1 MDWTL
6 CAICQEK
13 TSEPLSSPQHSAN
26 WRDPLCVYRDFIEN
40 LTEFEKLNA
49 VPVKSGIASTDV
61 SERSAEA
68 FLRNKALWHRSCHQ
82 KFNNSKLEREQT
94 RKHKLEAAAENGDES
109 KDGEI
114 RRSKR
119 KCFESSRDSSN
130 CIFCDQNSGKLHE
143 YSTFSSDT
151 SIRNMA
157 QEMQDTVMVAKIS
170 GGDVVAIG
178 AKYHLQCLTA
188 YRNKYRSYVR
198 QHETRQNIL
207 RERSKARVFAELASY
222 LEESLN
228 AGISIFQL
236 SELHS
241 LYEKRLKELGEDI
254 SVNKTRL
261 KEKLL
266 DHFSS
271 MGLQEQSDG
280 KNTVLVFPEG
290 MQQMIKDM
298 YSNRNYDDEVL
309 LLAKVAKMCRN
320 EILSVN
326 TSFSGAFSL
335 DCQCSITPIT
345 NELVSMILYGLNIE
359 RANERTNE
367 RTNKRAGEKGGVGS
381 FPLPPPRFA
390 HSHVCSP
397 RANGLKQPI
406 QKVVQRAMTNVD
418 CVINMDNILH
428 AEVSTPAKNS
438 ILPNF
443 GDEALDSWCVFAD
456 VSKACT
462 VAEFASIL
470 QVHVNCMPHKVV
482 ADFRGFYYGTADCPS
497 SVFPEG
503 AGQMNLKKRNHFSQ
517 I

>member
-345 NELVSMILYGLNIE
+345 NELVSMILYG
-359 RANERTNE
+359 AS
-367 RTNKRAGEKGGVGS
+367 K
-381 FPLPPPRFA
+381 P
-390 HSHVCSP
+390 HVLTI
-397 RANGLKQPI
+397 GLKQPI